1 MAASLP
7 TSADVRKA
15 REQAAKA
22 VNTRFDVVRT
32 PLLAWLGA
40 GDLAVNKVNDAV
52 AKARTSATERRE
64 AARLRAE
71 KLQDQLGEL
80 PTELRERFDSEL
92 RDKLTADELRKR
104 VDEVTERARKTYSDL
119 AGRGEQTLERI
130 RREPRV
136 ARLITA
142 VEDASERFDKRVDRV
157 VDDVHDAGEGVL
169 GRVSRQ
175 TRSVGERTARSTQ
188 ELASEAS
195 EKVAEAGSDA
205 AEAVEEVGDEAA
217 HATRSTTR
225 KAANRTAPRKQ
236 PTARRATNGS
246 RTTK

>member
-22 VNTRFDVVRT
+22 VNTRFDLVRT

-52 AKARTSATERRE
+52 VKARASATERGE
-64 AARLRAE
+64 AARLRAD
-71 KLQDQLGEL
+71 KLQNQLGEL
-80 PTELRERFDSEL
+80 PSDLRDRFDAE
-92 RDKLTADELRKR
+92 RGKLTGDELRKR
-104 VDEVTERARKTYSDL
+104 VDEVTARARKTYTDL
-119 AGRGEQTLERI
+119 AGRGEETLERL

-136 ARLITA
+136 ARFITV
-142 VEDASERFDKRVDRV
+142 VEDASVRFDKRVERV
-157 VDDVHDAGEGVL
+157 VDDVHDAGEEVL
-169 GRVSRQ
+169 GRVTRQ

-188 ELASEAS
+188 ELAAEAS
-195 EKVAEAGSDA
+195 EKVAEAGSDV
-205 AEAVEEVGDEAA
+205 AEAVQETGDEAA

-246 RTTK
+246 RTSK

>member
-1 MAASLP
+1 VIIMAASLP

-22 VNTRFDVVRT
+22 VNTRFDLVRT
-32 PLLAWLGA
+32 PLLAGLGV
-40 GDLAVNKVNDAV
+40 GDLAVHKVNDAV
-52 AKARTSATERRE
+52 AKARVRATERRE
-64 AARLRAE
+64 AARQRAE
-71 KLQDQLGEL
+71 KLQGQLGEL
-80 PTELRERFDSEL
+80 PTELRGRFDSEL
-92 RDKLTADELRKR
+92 RDKLTGDELRKR

-119 AGRGEQTLERI
+119 AGRGEETLERI

-136 ARLITA
+136 ARFITV

-157 VDDVHDAGEGVL
+157 VDDVHDAGEEVL

-175 TRSVGERTARSTQ
+175 TRSVGERTARST
-188 ELASEAS
+188 E
-195 EKVAEAGSDA
+195 EAGSDV
-205 AEAVEEVGDEAA
+205 AEAIQQAGDDAA

-236 PTARRATNGS
+236 STSRRATNGS

>member
-22 VNTRFDVVRT
+22 VNTRFDLVRT

-40 GDLAVNKVNDAV
+40 GDLAVNKVNDAM
-52 AKARTSATERRE
+52 AKARVRATERRE
-64 AARLRAE
+64 AARQRAE
-71 KLQDQLGEL
+71 KLQGQLGEL
-80 PTELRERFDSEL
+80 PTELRGRFDSEL
-92 RDKLTADELRKR
+92 RDKLTGDELRKR
-104 VDEVTERARKTYSDL
+104 VDEVTERARKTYTDL
-119 AGRGEQTLERI
+119 AGRGEETLERI

-136 ARLITA
+136 ARFITV

-157 VDDVHDAGEGVL
+157 VDDVHDAGEEVL

-175 TRSVGERTARSTQ
+175 TRSVGERTARST
-188 ELASEAS
+188 E
-195 EKVAEAGSDA
+195 EAGSDV
-205 AEAVEEVGDEAA
+205 AEAIQEAGDDAA
-217 HATRSTTR
+217 HATRSTAR

-236 PTARRATNGS
+236 PTSRRATNGS

>member
-22 VNTRFDVVRT
+22 VNTRFDLVRT

-40 GDLAVNKVNDAV
+40 GDLAVNKVNDAM
-52 AKARTSATERRE
+52 AKARVRATERRD
-64 AARLRAE
+64 AARQRAE

-80 PTELRERFDSEL
+80 PTELRGRFDSEL
-92 RDKLTADELRKR
+92 RDKLTGDELRKR
-104 VDEVTERARKTYSDL
+104 VDEVTERARKTYTDL
-119 AGRGEQTLERI
+119 AGRGEETLERI

-136 ARLITA
+136 ARFITV
-142 VEDASERFDKRVDRV
+142 VEDASERLDKRVDRV
-157 VDDVHDAGEGVL
+157 VDDVHDAGEEML

-175 TRSVGERTARSTQ
+175 TRSVGERTARST
-188 ELASEAS
+188 EGFAADASERAADAGS
-195 EKVAEAGSDA
+195 DVAEAVR
-205 AEAVEEVGDEAA
+205 EAGDEAT
-217 HATRSTTR
+217 HTTRSTTR
-225 KAANRTAPRKQ
+225 KAANRAAPRKQ
-236 PTARRATNGS
+236 STVRRATNGS